1 MKKIYTLVF
10 LCLSYFSGIAQ
21 NVLLTEHFNYPAD
34 SLLRS
39 YGWYGHSAPTTNPI
53 RVSNGGLSWTTTPY
67 LGSGIGNAAA
77 VNNTGSDENKP
88 FSTSVNSGNVY
99 ASFLMRVNGPV
110 TTSNAGYFFHLGEY
124 TNTTT
129 PAFDSVSSAFRA
141 RTFVAPGPSAAQ
153 YKLGLAF
160 NSSTVTTDVTAL
172 NLDTGITYLVVV
184 KYQIVAGAL
193 NDSVSL
199 YVFADGSNIATEPA
213 TPAIGPLAATVVG
226 GILAPDL
233 SFVQLVALRQFN
245 ATQRITIDGIV
256 VKTNWSLLPIPN
268 QSSLPITWDNSAIN
282 YVFADFGGTV
292 STLVPDPTNA
302 ANTTLRT
309 VKTSG
314 AQTWAGTTITPGS
327 GLTTAIPFAAGA
339 TTLSVKVNAPAANV
353 VVRLKAEKAG
363 TPTIS
368 VETEATTTAA
378 GWQTLVFNFANQA
391 AGTAAINFANTY
403 DMLSIFYGFGS
414 AGTGATFYADSVFF
428 GGSTGGGPAPVT
440 VNLPITWDNPA
451 LTYTFTDFGGNSSA
465 LAPSPTDSTN
475 TTLRTTK
482 TVGAQTW
489 AGTTITPT
497 GGLNPAIPFASGA
510 TAISAKI
517 YAPAANIIVRL
528 KTENAANSGIFVET
542 EDTTTAAGWQTL
554 VFNFANQVPG
564 TPAINFANTYNMLSI
579 FYNFGTAGNG
589 AIFFADSIFFGGA
602 TGGGGGPVPTQVN
615 LPITWD
621 NSAITYSFTDF
632 GGNVSALAGAPNDT
646 TNITLRSTKT
656 AGAQT
661 WAGTTITPTTGI
673 IPAIPFATGATRISA
688 KVFAPAA
695 GIPVR
700 MKAETAGTPTISVE
714 TEATTFR
721 AGWQTLLFNFSNQ
734 ATGTAA
740 LNLAN
745 TYNMLSVFY
754 NFGTAG
760 NGSIF
765 YLDSVFFGGTAN
777 ACPITTTPTATGGIA
792 CGPNGAVLSATPGD
806 STAFVV
812 WSDSSNTIVGT
823 GSPYTTSPL
832 TANYNFKAHDAKISS
847 GNFSPGPP
855 TSINTG
861 GFGNFSNGQYF
872 TAIAP
877 FYWDSVTF
885 RANGAASGVIRVWDS
900 NPTNFPNAKLIQ
912 SKNFSVSGAGDIQ
925 VPVDMAFSPGSY
937 YVNIGLN
944 AGSGL
949 LWRSTGGAVYPY
961 TVPGVMSIDSAWLG
975 LNSPGNLNRVYYFL
989 NWKVSEMCFGTG
1001 VNALATYAPSSVT
1014 TLPYAETFATGLACD
1029 WTRTQNTG
1037 STGWKTG
1044 NAATLSST
1052 YYVIPANGNFV
1063 ASNDDTCNCNMG
1075 NDRLITPAFNFGS
1088 FGALNNLEMTFD
1100 YFLPGNYGSRGTVL
1114 ASTDGGVT
1122 YNLIDSLPS
1131 TSLTAWGTRTVNLNS
1146 LAGQTNV
1153 RFAFRH
1159 NDGGQWADGFALDDV
1174 NITTTCTGTEVT
1186 VEVITD
1192 IFGTETTW
1200 SLRDATTNAIYATGG
1215 PYPDIN
1221 PYNVAAA
1228 THVAVVCV
1236 PDSANVIFRI
1246 NDSYGDGLFDGTN
1259 TGTFDV
1265 SIDCGGT
1272 QTTLFDGGGAFPY
1285 GGGAA
1290 NVVSWD
1296 SLNFQVVCPP
1306 AIPQVSVTFQVD
1318 MSRETVSPNGIH
1330 IAGNF
1335 QGWSPSA
1342 TPMVSQGNGIY
1353 TYTTLLDRDSTYQY
1367 KFINGNQ
1374 WGTGFD
1380 EAVPAACAQ
1389 NNNRFVVVDTSAI
1402 TTPLVCFGR
1411 CEACGVNVFE
1421 AGSLGSAIR
1430 MYPNPTN
1437 AETHIAYEFQT
1448 PSDLNVT
1455 VYDAR
1460 GKMVSQIIEKDIT
1473 TGTIKLNVQNWSEGI
1488 YHVRMFNG
1496 SEQISRQLVVTK

>member
-34 SLLRS
+34 SLLQS
-39 YGWYGHSAPTTNPI
+39 NGWYGHSAGTTNPI
-53 RVSNGGLSWTTTPY
+53 RVTNGGLSWTTTPY
-67 LGSGIGNAAA
+67 LGSGVGNAAA
-77 VNNTGSDENKP
+77 VRNTGSDENRP
-88 FSTSVNSGNVY
+88 FSSFVNSGNVY
-99 ASFLMRVNGPV
+99 SSFLLRVDSTLSPAD
-110 TTSNAGYFFHLGEY
+110 TSYFFHIGQY

-129 PAFDSVSSAFRA
+129 PVFTSISTGFRA
-141 RTFVAPGPSAAQ
+141 RTFVLPGSSASN
-153 YKLGLAF
+153 YKIGLSF
-160 NSSTVTTDVTAL
+160 NANSAGVNTTTQ
-172 NLDTGITYLVVV
+172 NFNIGQTYLVVV
-184 KYQIVAGAL
+184 KYTFVPGAL

-199 YVFADGSNIATEPA
+199 YVFQDGANIAQEPA
-213 TPAIGPLAATVVG
+213 APALGPMAGTATDLDFAQLA
-226 GILAPDL
+226 
-233 SFVQLVALRQFN
+233 ALRQFSS
-245 ATQRITIDGIV
+245 TQRITVDGLI
-256 VKTNWSLLPIPN
+256 VKTNWSLLPPPA
-268 QSSLPITWDNSAIN
+268 QSSLPITWDNTAIN
-282 YVFADFGGTV
+282 YAFTDFGGTV
-292 STLVPDPTNA
+292 SV
-302 ANTTLRT
+302 
-309 VKTSG
+309 
-314 AQTWAGTTITPGS
+314 
-327 GLTTAIPFAAGA
+327 
-339 TTLSVKVNAPAANV
+339 
-353 VVRLKAEKAG
+353 
-363 TPTIS
+363 
-368 VETEATTTAA
+368 
-378 GWQTLVFNFANQA
+378 
-391 AGTAAINFANTY
+391 
-403 DMLSIFYGFGS
+403 
-414 AGTGATFYADSVFF
+414 
-428 GGSTGGGPAPVT
+428 
-440 VNLPITWDNPA
+440 
-451 LTYTFTDFGGNSSA
+451 
-465 LAPSPTDSTN
+465 LAPSPTSATN

-482 TVGAQTW
+482 PVGAQTW
-489 AGTTITPT
+489 AGTTISPA
-497 GGLNPAIPFASGA
+497 GGFNPAIPFASGA

-528 KTENAANSGIFVET
+528 KTENAANNGIFVET
-542 EDTTTAAGWQTL
+542 EDTTTAVGWQTL

-602 TGGGGGPVPTQVN
+602 TGGGGGPVPSQVN

-632 GGNVSALAGAPNDT
+632 GGNVSALAGAPNDS

-695 GIPVR
+695 GIPIR
-700 MKAETAGTPTISVE
+700 MKTETAGTPTISVE

-721 AGWQTLLFNFSNQ
+721 AGWQTLLFDFSNQ

-740 LNLAN
+740 INLAN
-745 TYNMLSVFY
+745 TYNMISVFY

-760 NGSIF
+760 NGAIF
-765 YLDSVFFGGTAN
+765 YLDSVYFGGMPGM
-777 ACPITTTPTATGGIA
+777 CPITTVPTATGGIA
-792 CGPNGAVLSATPGD
+792 CGPNGAVLSATAGD
-806 STAFVV
+806 LNAFVV

-847 GNFSPGPP
+847 GNYSPGPP
-855 TSINTG
+855 TSIATG

-872 TAIAP
+872 TALSA

-885 RANGAASGVIRVWDS
+885 RAQGAASGVIRVWDS
-900 NPTNFPNAKLIQ
+900 NPSNFPNAKLIQ

-925 VPVDMAFSPGSY
+925 VPVDMAISPGSY

-944 AGSGL
+944 TGSGL

-975 LNSPGNLNRVYYFL
+975 LNSPGNLIRVYYFL
-989 NWKVSEMCFGTG
+989 DWKVSEMCFGTG

-1014 TLPYAETFATGLACD
+1014 TLPYAETFTTGIACD
-1029 WTRTQNTG
+1029 WQRTQNTG
-1037 STGWKTG
+1037 STGWKAG
-1044 NAATLSST
+1044 NATTLSSSF
-1052 YYVIPANGNFV
+1052 YVIPANGDFV

-1131 TSLTAWGTRTVNLNS
+1131 TTLTAWGTRTVNLNS
-1146 LAGQTNV
+1146 LAGQANV

-1159 NDGGQWADGFALDDV
+1159 NDSGQWADGFALDDV
-1174 NITTTCTGTEVT
+1174 NITTTCAGTEVT

-1200 SLRDATTNAIYATGG
+1200 SLRNATTNAIYATGG

-1290 NVVSWD
+1290 NVLSWD

-1330 IAGNF
+1330 IAGSF
-1335 QGWSPSA
+1335 QGGNPSA

-1353 TYTTLLDRDSTYQY
+1353 TYTATVDANTTYEY

-1374 WGTGFD
+1374 SGPGFD
-1380 EAVPAACAQ
+1380 ETVPAACAQ
-1389 NNNRFVVVDTSAI
+1389 NNNRFVVVDTAAI
-1402 TTPLVCFGR
+1402 TTPMVCFGR
-1411 CEACGVNVFE
+1411 CVACGVNVFE
-1421 AGSLGSAIR
+1421 PGSLGSAIR

-1437 AETHIAYEFQT
+1437 AETHITYEFQS